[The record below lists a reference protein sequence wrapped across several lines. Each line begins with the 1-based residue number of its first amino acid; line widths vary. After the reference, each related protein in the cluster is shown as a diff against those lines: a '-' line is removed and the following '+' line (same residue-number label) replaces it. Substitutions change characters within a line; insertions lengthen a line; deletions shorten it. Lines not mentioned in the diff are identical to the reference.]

1 MSSPVQIP
9 FKSFIQIDKNLSTSV
24 YLQIVHGFIKAIQLG
39 YLPEGTKLPG
49 TRILCKIFEV
59 NRNTL
64 IKSFEDLQAQGWI
77 EIIPNKGTFILS
89 NQKQKVQSSKSPACR
104 QTGKFRSPKPEV
116 KSKLSNSGFPF
127 LKSTILENPI
137 EKSSVLLQFNEG
149 LPDMRLAETEVLSKI
164 YLSKLKN
171 QNHKKSWEQLAN
183 ESSDYFK
190 TQLVNYLNLTRGIHI
205 SKPNLLPTNS
215 NEMSLYL
222 TVKLLIS
229 PDDKVVV
236 ANLSYYASNMVFL
249 NAGSKIIPIPVDKNG
264 ISTKHLKQVCKE
276 QNIRML
282 YLTSHHHYPTTVSL
296 SAKRRMEV
304 LELANQYG
312 FIILED
318 DYDYDF
324 HYDNNPM
331 LPLKSFDTNGMV
343 VYIGSFGKS
352 LASGFR
358 TGFIVAQSDLI
369 DELHKHQQ
377 ILEPDKDI
385 IKEQVLGYWIE
396 EGEMHRYLKKVKKIY
411 KERRDYFSEL
421 LNKNLKGKISFE
433 VPSGGLAFWVEWK
446 NNLNLGKLKKEC
458 EKNGLFLPQTI
469 LYQNKNITATR
480 IGFGHLNFE
489 EMEKA
494 AGFLKNS
501 TDNLYAN
508 KNYD

>member
-9 FKSFIQIDKNLSTSV
+9 FKSFIQIDKNLPTPV
-24 YLQIVHGFIKAIQLG
+24 YLQLVHQFIKAIQLG
-39 YLPEGTKLPG
+39 YLPEGTKISG

-89 NQKQKVQSSKSPACR
+89 NQKA
-104 QTGKFRSPKPEV
+104 RSLKPEV
-116 KSKLSNSGFPF
+116 RSLKSNLSADQAEIANHLPITVGTSIHSGFSF
-127 LKSTILENPI
+127 QKSTILENPT
-137 EKSSVLLQFNEG
+137 EKSDVLLQFNEG

-171 QNHKKSWEQLAN
+171 KNPKKSWEQLAY

-205 SKPNLLPTNS
+205 SKPNLLTTSS

-222 TVKLLIS
+222 VSKLLIS

-249 NAGSKIIPIPVDKNG
+249 NAGAKIIPIPIDKNG
-264 ISTKHLKQVCKE
+264 ISTKHLRQVCQE

-304 LELANQYG
+304 LELSKEFG
-312 FIILED
+312 FIVLED

-343 VYIGSFGKS
+343 VYIGSFGKA
-352 LASGFR
+352 LAPSFR
-358 TGFIVAQSDLI
+358 TGFVIAQPDLI
-369 DELHKHQQ
+369 DELHKSQQ
-377 ILEPDKDI
+377 ILEPDKDL
-385 IKEQVLGYWIE
+385 IKEQVLGYWIQ
-396 EGEMHRYLKKVKKIY
+396 EGEMHRYLKKIKKIY

-421 LNKNLKGKISFE
+421 LDKNFKGKISFE
-433 VPSGGLAFWVEWK
+433 IPSGGLAFWVEWK

-480 IGFGHLNFE
+480 LGFGHLNNGE
-489 EMEKA
+489 LEKA
-494 AGFLKNS
+494 IEVLRDSVNE
-501 TDNLYAN
+501 L
-508 KNYD
+508 

>member
-9 FKSFIQIDKNLSTSV
+9 FKRFIQVDKNLSTSV
-24 YLQIVHGFIKAIQLG
+24 YLQLVHGFIKAIQLG

-49 TRILCKIFEV
+49 TRILCKTFEV

-89 NQKQKVQSSKSPACR
+89 DQKQKKEFL
-104 QTGKFRSPKPEV
+104 FRKDKIQPRSD
-116 KSKLSNSGFPF
+116 SGFLF
-127 LKSTILENPI
+127 RKSTILENTT
-137 EKSSVLLQFNEG
+137 EKSLVPLQFNEG
-149 LPDMRLAETEVLSKI
+149 LSDMRLAETEVLSKI
-164 YLSKLKN
+164 YLSKLKSKN
-171 QNHKKSWEQLAN
+171 PRKSWEQLAR

-205 SKPNLLPTNS
+205 SKPSLLTTSS

-222 TVKLLIS
+222 ATKLLIS
-229 PDDKVVV
+229 ANDKVVV

-249 NAGSKIIPIPVDKNG
+249 SAGAKIIPISIDKNG
-264 ISTKHLKQVCKE
+264 VSTKHLKQVCQQ

-324 HYDNNPM
+324 YYDNNPM

-343 VYIGSFGKS
+343 VYIGSFGKA
-352 LASGFR
+352 LAPGFR
-358 TGFIVAQSDLI
+358 TGFVVAQPDLI
-369 DELHKHQQ
+369 NELHKYQM

-385 IKEQVLGYWIE
+385 IKEQVLAHWIE
-396 EGEMHRYLKKVKKIY
+396 EGEMHRYLKKVKKVY
-411 KERRDYFSEL
+411 KERRDYFAES
-421 LNKNLKGKISFE
+421 LNKKLKDQISFE
-433 VPSGGLAFWVEWK
+433 IPSGGLAFWIEWK

-458 EKNGLFLPQTI
+458 KKNGLFLPQTI
-469 LYQNKNITATR
+469 LYQTKNLTATR
-480 IGFGHLNFE
+480 LGFGHLNPE
-489 EMEKA
+489 ELEKA
-494 AGFLKNS
+494 VEILRKSVDESFW
-501 TDNLYAN
+501 
-508 KNYD
+508 

>member
-9 FKSFIQIDKNLSTSV
+9 FKSFIQIEINLPTPV
-24 YLQIVHGFIKAIQLG
+24 YLQLVHQFIKAIQLG

-64 IKSFEDLQAQGWI
+64 IKSFEDLHAQGWI

-89 NQKQKVQSSKSPACR
+89 NQKQKARSSKSE
-104 QTGKFRSPKPEV
+104 GKNL
-116 KSKLSNSGFPF
+116 KSKIVNHQSSINSGFVF
-127 LKSTILENPI
+127 QKSTILENPI
-137 EKSSVLLQFNEG
+137 EKSAISLQFNEG
-149 LPDMRLAETEVLSKI
+149 LPDMRLTETHVLSKI

-171 QNHKKSWEQLAN
+171 KNPKKSWEQLAV
-183 ESSDYFK
+183 ESSDYFN
-190 TQLVNYLNLTRGIHI
+190 TQLVNYLNLTRGIH
-205 SKPNLLPTNS
+205 STKSNLLSTSS

-222 TVKLLIS
+222 VSKLLLS
-229 PDDKVVV
+229 ANDKVVV

-249 NAGSKIIPIPVDKNG
+249 NVGAKIVSIPVDKNG
-264 ISTKHLKQVCKE
+264 ISTQHLKQVCQE

-304 LELANQYG
+304 LELSKEFG

-343 VYIGSFGKS
+343 VYIGSFGKA
-352 LASGFR
+352 LAAGFR
-358 TGFIVAQSDLI
+358 TGFIIAQADLI
-369 DELHKHQQ
+369 DELHKYQQ

-385 IKEQVLGYWIE
+385 IKEQVLAHWIE
-396 EGEMHRYLKKVKKIY
+396 EGEMHRYLKKIRKIY
-411 KERRDYFSEL
+411 KERRNYFSKL
-421 LNKNLKGKISFE
+421 LNQHFKGKVLFE
-433 VPSGGLAFWVEWK
+433 VPAGGLAFWVEWK
-446 NNLNLGKLKKEC
+446 NNLNQGKLKKEC

-469 LYQNKNITATR
+469 LYQNKNISATR
-480 IGFGHLNFE
+480 LGFGHLNFE
-489 EMEKA
+489 ELEKA
-494 AGFLKNS
+494 VDILRES
-501 TDNLYAN
+501 TETI
-508 KNYD
+508 

>member
-9 FKSFIQIDKNLSTSV
+9 FKSFIQIDKNLPTAV
-24 YLQIVHGFIKAIQLG
+24 YLQLVHQFIKAIQLG

-49 TRILCKIFEV
+49 TRILCKTFVI

-64 IKSFEDLQAQGWI
+64 IKSFEDLHAQGWI

-89 NQKQKVQSSKSPACR
+89 NQKSQ
-104 QTGKFRSPKPEV
+104 
-116 KSKLSNSGFPF
+116 KSKVESQKSVKKTPKLNSGFSF
-127 LKSTILENPI
+127 QKSTILENPI
-137 EKSSVLLQFNEG
+137 EKSSIPLQFNEG

-171 QNHKKSWEQLAN
+171 KNPKKSWEQLAN

-190 TQLVNYLNLTRGIHI
+190 TQLVNYLNLTRGIH
-205 SKPNLLPTNS
+205 STKSNLLPTSS

-222 TVKLLIS
+222 VSNLLLV
-229 PDDKVVV
+229 PNDKIVV
-236 ANLSYYASNMVFL
+236 ADLSYYASNMVFL
-249 NAGSKIIPIPVDKNG
+249 NCGAKIISIPIDKNG
-264 ISTKHLKQVCKE
+264 ISTKHLKQVCK
-276 QNIRML
+276 QQKIRML

-304 LELANQYG
+304 LELSKEFG

-324 HYDNNPM
+324 HYDNHPM

-343 VYIGSFGKS
+343 IYIGSFGKA

-358 TGFIVAQSDLI
+358 TGFIVAQADLI
-369 DELHKHQQ
+369 DELHKYQQ
-377 ILEPDKDI
+377 ILDPDKDI
-385 IKEQVLGYWIE
+385 IKEQVLAHWIE
-396 EGEMHRYLKKVKKIY
+396 EGEMHRYLKKIKKIY

-421 LNKNLKGKISFE
+421 LNQHLKGKISFE

-458 EKNGLFLPQTI
+458 EKNGLFLPKNI
-469 LYQNKNITATR
+469 LYQNKNISATR
-480 IGFGHLNFE
+480 LGFGHLNTE
-489 EMEKA
+489 EMKKA
-494 AGFLKNS
+494 VEILKES
-501 TDNLYAN
+501 V
-508 KNYD
+508 

>member
-9 FKSFIQIDKNLSTSV
+9 FKSFIQIDKKLPTSV
-24 YLQIVHGFIKAIQLG
+24 YLQIVHEFTKAIQLG
-39 YLPEGTKLPG
+39 YLPEGIKLPG
-49 TRILCKIFEV
+49 TRVLCKIFEV

-77 EIIPNKGTFILS
+77 EILPNKGTFILS
-89 NQKQKVQSSKSPACR
+89 NQKQKFISQKSK
-104 QTGKFRSPKPEV
+104 V
-116 KSKLSNSGFPF
+116 KSRKSEIKNNQLNSGFSF
-127 LKSTILENPI
+127 QKSTILENPI
-137 EKSSVLLQFNEG
+137 EKSSIPLQFNEG

-171 QNHKKSWEQLAN
+171 KNHKKSWEQVAH

-205 SKPNLLPTNS
+205 SKPNLLTTNS
-215 NEMSLYL
+215 REMSLYL
-222 TVKLLIS
+222 ATKLLIS
-229 PDDKVVV
+229 PSDKVVV
-236 ANLSYYASNMVFL
+236 AELSYYASNMVFV
-249 NAGSKIIPIPVDKNG
+249 NSGAKIIPIPIDKNG
-264 ISTKHLKQVCKE
+264 ISTKHLKQVCE
-276 QNIRML
+276 QQKIRML

-304 LELANQYG
+304 LELSKQFG

-343 VYIGSFGKS
+343 VYIGSFGKA
-352 LASGFR
+352 LAPNFRSGFVV
-358 TGFIVAQSDLI
+358 GSPIFI
-369 DELHKHQQ
+369 DELHKYQM
-377 ILEPDKDI
+377 ILEPDKDL
-385 IKEQVLGYWIE
+385 IKEQVLAHLIE
-396 EGEMHRYLKKVKKIY
+396 EGEMHRYLKKNKKVY

-421 LNKNLKGKISFE
+421 LHKNLKGKISFA
-433 VPSGGLAFWVEWK
+433 VPSGGLAFWIEWK
-446 NNLNLGKLKKEC
+446 NNINLGKFKKEC

-480 IGFGHLNFE
+480 LGFGHLDNG
-489 EMEKA
+489 EMEKVVEV
-494 AGFLKNS
+494 LRNS
-501 TDNLYAN
+501 VNNIYL
-508 KNYD
+508 